1 MANLC
6 RHHHYHSSLGTWIS
20 FPRSSTKVIGAVM
33 CSPSLVSLDSPCCSI
48 TGATYVNG
56 PVFVLV
62 QMNFN
67 GWSSSNDQHHVVL
80 SCTIFQ
86 PRGSIIIEA
95 SNVDSFRHTLVS
107 CSPDAAMKCWPGC
120 NTARPDLRFGIFR
133 GLKLW
138 GGPFPWTAAACSRT
152 ESVNS
157 PRASNN
163 VTLPASGCPS
173 GFEKGAVAPT
183 KALVLHDKPCF
194 FLVVPPKF
202 SYKLNSN
209 HPSSEEPAIKSTA
222 SISRNIPPDSR
233 RKALSQQCTKT
244 LSAEH
249 MTQNLPLKTIFG
261 LLQIPLNPSK
271 PSKPPAAKLQPNLPR
286 GRL

>member
-1 MANLC
+1 MQSPFTCHLLSIWPVIVDGKFVSPPPLPFPPWAPES
-6 RHHHYHSSLGTWIS
+6 RSLGA
-20 FPRSSTKVIGAVM
+20 PK
-33 CSPSLVSLDSPCCSI
+33 SLVQSCAAPPSFLWIRHVVLLLVPHMYI
-48 TGATYVNG
+48 NG
-56 PVFVLV
+56 PVFVFV

-95 SNVDSFRHTLVS
+95 SNVDSFRHSLVS

-133 GLKLW
+133 GGLKLW

-183 KALVLHDKPCF
+183 KALVLHDIPCF
-194 FLVVPPKF
+194 FWW
-202 SYKLNSN
+202 
-209 HPSSEEPAIKSTA
+209 
-222 SISRNIPPDSR
+222 
-233 RKALSQQCTKT
+233 C
-244 LSAEH
+244 
-249 MTQNLPLKTIFG
+249 
-261 LLQIPLNPSK
+261 PLNFHTNSTQIILALRSPQSNRPLPS
-271 PSKPPAAKLQPNLPR
+271 PETYLRTPG
-286 GRL
+286 GRLFRSSAQRHLVQNTWPKVCPLRRFSDCFRSH